1 MNKNKLLVLSTAV
14 FFIGAFALAT
24 VLTPEKKIQVQKRV
38 DLSSLPMMGERQ
50 APIKMVI
57 FEDLRCPECLKFHL
71 EVLPK
76 IKEKY
81 IDTGKVKCSMVVL
94 SFLDNS
100 APLALASMALFEQ
113 SSSLFFNYVDR
124 LYHYLQS
131 NSDPV
136 PIDQIIADLPGVNM
150 QSYKTAMEDG
160 HLTQLLDKNEQ
171 VGKKY
176 MQEDVATPTIFIN
189 GVKSKSFSLGGV
201 SSVIDSH
208 FKKS

>member
-1 MNKNKLLVLSTAV
+1 MNKNKLLVLSTAL
-14 FFIGAFALAT
+14 FFVGAFALAI
-24 VLTPEKKIQVQKRV
+24 VLTPEKKIQVQKKV
-38 DLSSLPMMGERQ
+38 DLPLLPMMGEKQ
-50 APIKMVI
+50 APVKMVI

-100 APLALASMALFEQ
+100 VPLALASMALFEQ
-113 SSSLFFNYVDR
+113 GSPLFFNFVDH

-131 NSDPV
+131 NSGAV
-136 PIDQIIADLPGVNM
+136 PMEKIVAELPGVNL
-150 QSYKTAMEDG
+150 QSFKIAMEDD
-160 HLTQLLDKNEQ
+160 HLMQLLETNEAI
-171 VGKKY
+171 GKKY
-176 MQEDVATPTIFIN
+176 MQEDVGTPTIFIN

-201 SSVIDSH
+201 SSAIDSH
-208 FKKS
+208 FKQS